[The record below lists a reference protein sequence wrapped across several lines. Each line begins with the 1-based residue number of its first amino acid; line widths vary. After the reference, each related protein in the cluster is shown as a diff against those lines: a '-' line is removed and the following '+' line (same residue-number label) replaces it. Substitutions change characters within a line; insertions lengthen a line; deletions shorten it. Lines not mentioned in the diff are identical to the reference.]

1 MAKGQQ
7 ANLNATLSSSLYL
20 SFSKNSFFWCSSGC
34 SLKADAKV
42 GIFLTPAKNWQRN
55 LHVFNFRLHLTG
67 VTSSKCVRTHYNIN
81 ASQTNQ
87 ATHTTTLPACAVH
100 RCAAFVE
107 TNNKQLRHQAGT
119 NIQKNGNQTLRACA
133 NFAYAGFAW
142 ASPCYGH
149 PAGRPQG
156 QTTLTYNDR
165 HGPKTRRDAG
175 IRSHGARCRPYSVAK
190 RHITPRHTRPLA
202 SRNGI

>member
-1 MAKGQQ
+1 MPHAFGPHRIAWVAKGQQ

-87 ATHTTTLPACAVH
+87 ATHTTTLTACAVH

-119 NIQKNGNQTLRACA
+119 NFQKTATRPSGHAPILPKQALLGLRHA
-133 NFAYAGFAW
+133 
-142 ASPCYGH
+142 
-149 PAGRPQG
+149 
-156 QTTLTYNDR
+156 
-165 HGPKTRRDAG
+165 AG
-175 IRSHGARCRPYSVAK
+175 ILPADHRAK
-190 RHITPRHTRPLA
+190 PL
-202 SRNGI
+202 

>member
-1 MAKGQQ
+1 MPHAFGPHRIAWMAKGQQ

-119 NIQKNGNQTLRACA
+119 NIQKTATRPSGHAPILPMQALLGLRHA
-133 NFAYAGFAW
+133 
-142 ASPCYGH
+142 
-149 PAGRPQG
+149 
-156 QTTLTYNDR
+156 
-165 HGPKTRRDAG
+165 AG
-175 IRSHGARCRPYSVAK
+175 ILPADHRAK
-190 RHITPRHTRPLA
+190 PL
-202 SRNGI
+202 